1 MAHQKSADTETS
13 MQVRRRQ
20 FLGAMGAAVCCSAL
34 PIRQLQA
41 KASPP
46 LRMLVGFA
54 PGGAADLVARALA
67 EGMRASG
74 YTLIVENKAGAGGR
88 IAVDSLLAAGG
99 NGNGT
104 GNAVLF
110 TPSTNLT
117 LYPHLYKDLRYT
129 PADFTPLG
137 TASQFDFGFA
147 VGADSPAKTLQEFL
161 ALAQKDPRMAV
172 YGTPGAGTVMHFLGV
187 MLANASKVPLTPIPY
202 KGGSLALTDTVG
214 GVLPA
219 LITTLP
225 NLIPMHKAGKI
236 RILAM
241 TGSAPSSALP
251 DVPTFA
257 TAGYPSLTVAEYFTL
272 IGNKALPTDE
282 AQALAEAVANAVRSP
297 AFEKVMQ
304 QQFFDPKVTTP
315 AALKRQMER
324 EDAFWGRVVKD
335 SGYTP
340 EA

>member
-1 MAHQKSADTETS
+1 

>member
-1 MAHQKSADTETS
+1 

-20 FLGAMGAAVCCSAL
+20 FLSAMGAAVCCSAL
-34 PIRQLQA
+34 PIRLLQ
-41 KASPP
+41 ASPP

-67 EGMRASG
+67 DGMRASG
-74 YTLIVENKAGAGGR
+74 YTLIVENKAGVGGR

-99 NGNGT
+99 NGNT
-104 GNAVLF
+104 VLF

-161 ALAQKDPRMAV
+161 ALAQKNPRMAV

-214 GVLPA
+214 GILPA

-241 TGSAPSSALP
+241 TGSAPSAALP

-257 TAGYPSLTVAEYFTL
+257 TAGYPSLTLAEYFTL
-272 IGNKALPTDE
+272 IGNKTLPADQ
-282 AQALAEAVANAVRSP
+282 AQALARAVTDAVRSP
-297 AFEKVMQ
+297 AFAKIMQ
-304 QQFFDPKVTTP
+304 QQFFDPKVTAP
-315 AALKRQMER
+315 DALKQQMER

>member
-1 MAHQKSADTETS
+1 

-20 FLGAMGAAVCCSAL
+20 FLSAMGAAVCCSAL
-34 PIRQLQA
+34 PIRQLQ
-41 KASPP
+41 ASPP

-67 EGMRASG
+67 DGMRASG

-99 NGNGT
+99 NGNT
-104 GNAVLF
+104 VLF

-172 YGTPGAGTVMHFLGV
+172 YGTPDAGTVMHFLGV

-241 TGSAPSSALP
+241 TGSAPSAALP

-257 TAGYPSLTVAEYFTL
+257 TAGYPSLTLAEYFTL
-272 IGNKALPTDE
+272 IGNKTLPADQ
-282 AQALAEAVANAVRSP
+282 AQALARAVTDAVRSP
-297 AFEKVMQ
+297 AFAKIMQ

-315 AALKRQMER
+315 DALKQQMER